1 MKKII
6 QNLNKQGNKKIR
18 KLGFFICLAVAGTTT
33 FVLALEPTQ
42 ILIIA
47 NSDVNESVELAHYYC
62 KVRAVPAENIL
73 KIPLGAGLSEQMSR
87 QQYDDVL
94 AAAIKNELMQ
104 KRPSGQI
111 KCLLTLYGVPLKV
124 TSAGALKNSE
134 QLIPKLTETLNAK
147 NREFK
152 IALQRL
158 GKLGRTEMTDPNPP
172 PAEKFED
179 TLKNLPDKIK
189 QAEKKIQ
196 YLDSSDE
203 RTRQLAQLSELSK
216 RIGILANV
224 IATLRAEIDKCK
236 GIETSAAV
244 DSELSMVLC
253 GDYDLYRWQKNEL
266 QNLPSWMPAKTLM
279 VCRLDSPSL
288 EISKGLIDKA
298 IAAEKIGLTGNAYI
312 DKRYPKIS
320 DKPEPYSYEY
330 YDQRL
335 NNLAELL
342 SYRTNLKVIVDNN
355 ESLFPVGSCKK
366 TALYCGW
373 YSVKKYINAFDFV
386 PGAVGFHIASFEA
399 QNLRNAS
406 SSNWCPALLTHGIT
420 ATLGPID
427 EPYLYSFPEP
437 DKFFAELLD
446 GKTLVEAFYRTSPFN
461 SWQLILIGDPL
472 YTLNIK

>member
-1 MKKII
+1 MKKNIPRT
-6 QNLNKQGNKKIR
+6 NKPEGKEIKEKYLLIFI
-18 KLGFFICLAVAGTTT
+18 LFFSSVV
-33 FVLALEPTQ
+33 FALEPAQ
-42 ILIIA
+42 ILVIA
-47 NSDVNESVELAHYYC
+47 NSDVNESVKLADYYC
-62 KVRAVPAENIL
+62 KARAVPTENIS
-73 KIPLGAGLSEQMSR
+73 KIPLSSSLSEQMSR
-87 QQYDDVL
+87 QQYNDIL
-94 AAAIKNELMQ
+94 AVAVRNELTQ
-104 KRPSGQI
+104 KRTSDQI

-124 TSAGALKNSE
+124 ASAGAIKNSE
-134 QLIPKLTETLNAK
+134 QIIPKLTETLNAK

-152 IALQRL
+152 IALERL
-158 GKLGRTEMTDPNPP
+158 GKLGRTEMADPNPP

-179 TLKNLPDKIK
+179 TLKNLLEKTK
-189 QAEKKIQ
+189 QAEKRIQ
-196 YLDSSDE
+196 YLDNGDE

-216 RIGILANV
+216 HIGILANV
-224 IATLRAEIDKCK
+224 ITTLKAEIDKCK

-288 EISKGLIDKA
+288 EISKGLVDKA

-320 DKPEPYSYEY
+320 DKPAPYSYEY
-330 YDQRL
+330 YDKCL
-335 NNLAELL
+335 SNLAEML
-342 SYRTNLKVIVDNN
+342 SRRTSLKVILDSN
-355 ESLFPVGSCKK
+355 ESLFPIGSCKK

-386 PGAVGFHIASFEA
+386 LGAVGFHIASFEA
-399 QNLRNAS
+399 QDLRNAS
-406 SSNWCPALLTHGIT
+406 SLNWCPALLVHGIT
-420 ATLGPID
+420 ATIGPVD
-427 EPYLYSFPEP
+427 EPYLNSFPEP

-446 GKTLVEAFYRTSPFN
+446 GKTLVEAFYRTNPFN

>member
-6 QNLNKQGNKKIR
+6 PRTNKPEGKEIKKKYLLIFIS
-18 KLGFFICLAVAGTTT
+18 FFSSAV
-33 FVLALEPTQ
+33 FALQPAQ

-47 NSDVNESVELAHYYC
+47 NSDVNESVELADYYC
-62 KVRAVPAENIL
+62 RARAVPAKNIL
-73 KIPLGAGLSEQMSR
+73 KIPLGKNLSEQMSR
-87 QQYDDVL
+87 QQYDNVL
-94 AAAIKNELMQ
+94 AAAVRNELSQ
-104 KRPSGQI
+104 NRPTPAGQI
-111 KCLLTLYGVPLKV
+111 KCLLTLYGVPIKIS
-124 TSAGALKNSE
+124 SAGALKNSE
-134 QLIPKLTETLNAK
+134 QIIPKLTETLDAK

-172 PAEKFED
+172 VAEKFED
-179 TLKNLPDKIK
+179 TLKSLPDKTK
-189 QAEKKIQ
+189 QAEKRIQ
-196 YLDSSDE
+196 YLDGSDE

-216 RIGILANV
+216 LISGLANA
-224 IATLRAEIDKCK
+224 ISNLKADINRCK
-236 GIETSAAV
+236 GLETSASV

-279 VCRLDSPSL
+279 VCRLDSSSL

-298 IAAEKIGLTGNAYI
+298 IAAEKNGLTGNAYI
-312 DKRYPKIS
+312 DKRGLKAS
-320 DKPEPYSYEY
+320 GKPAAYYYEY
-330 YDQRL
+330 YDRCL
-335 NNLAELL
+335 SGLAELL
-342 SYRTNLKVIVDNN
+342 SHRTSLTVIVDNN

-373 YSVKKYINAFDFV
+373 YSVKKYIDAFDFV
-386 PGAVGFHIASFEA
+386 IGAVGFHIASFEA
-399 QNLRNAS
+399 QGLRNAS

-420 ATLGPID
+420 ATLGPVD

-446 GKTLVEAFYRTSPFN
+446 GKTLAEAFYRTNPFN
-461 SWQLILIGDPL
+461 SWQMILIGDPL

>member
-6 QNLNKQGNKKIR
+6 PRTSKPEGKKI
-18 KLGFFICLAVAGTTT
+18 KNKYLLIFILFFSSA
-33 FVLALEPTQ
+33 VLALEPAQ
-42 ILIIA
+42 ILVIA
-47 NSDVNESVELAHYYC
+47 NSDVNESIELANYYC
-62 KVRAVPAENIL
+62 KARAVPAENIL
-73 KIPLGAGLSEQMSR
+73 KIPLGIGLSEQMSR
-87 QQYDDVL
+87 QRYDNVF
-94 AAAIKNELMQ
+94 AAAVRNELTQ
-104 KRPSGQI
+104 KRPPGQI

-124 TSAGALKNSE
+124 ASAGAIKNSE
-134 QLIPKLTETLNAK
+134 QIIPKLTETLDAK

-152 IALQRL
+152 IAIHRL
-158 GKLGRTEMTDPNPP
+158 SQLGRAEMADPNPP
-172 PAEKFED
+172 PEKFED
-179 TLKNLPDKIK
+179 ALKSLPEKTK
-189 QAEKKIQ
+189 QAEKRIQ
-196 YLDSSDE
+196 YLDNADE
-203 RTRQLAQLSELSK
+203 RTKQLAQLSELSK
-216 RIGILANV
+216 RISSLANA
-224 IATLRAEIDKCK
+224 ISTLRAEIDKCK

-298 IAAEKIGLTGNAYI
+298 ISAEKIGLAGNAYI
-312 DKRYPKIS
+312 DKRYLKIS
-320 DKPEPYSYEY
+320 DNPVPYSYEY
-330 YDQRL
+330 YDRCL
-335 NNLAELL
+335 SNLAEMLRR
-342 SYRTNLKVIVDNN
+342 RTNLKVVVNSN
-355 ESLFPVGSCKK
+355 ESLFPVNSCKK

-373 YSVKKYINAFDFV
+373 YSVKKYIDAFEFI

-399 QNLRNAS
+399 QDLRNAS

-420 ATLGPID
+420 ATIGPVD
-427 EPYLYSFPEP
+427 EPYLNSFPEP

-446 GKTLVEAFYRTSPFN
+446 GKTLIEAFYRTSPFN